1 MSIYD
6 KLSDI
11 QMELLNTS
19 LETKHGFHGQFIGLE
34 ELTCKILPLCYKQGL
49 FYYFTANETHLIL
62 KILDKETKEFLSP
75 APHVR
80 LPELTKD
87 NKIEGGN
94 LTYMKRY
101 LLMNTFLIIAES
113 FDPDDTQNGLPP
125 EKNNASSAKKETVKK
140 QESAETVK
148 SDFNIQELY
157 EDALKKL
164 REVKGLSDNEITDSA
179 IRKQIF
185 NDGNFTNKSER
196 NDIARYCKANWRPSK

>member
-125 EKNNASSAKKETVKK
+125 EKNNASSAKKDTMDSKEETVNVDVP
-140 QESAETVK
+140 SLFT
-148 SDFNIQELY
+148 
-157 EDALKKL
+157 DAVDLLHK
-164 REVKGLSDNEITDSA
+164 KGLEDKNINFAA

-185 NDGNFTNKSER
+185 KNGDFTQTER
-196 NDIARYCKANWRPSK
+196 DEIAKYCKANWRPSK